1 MERKWSEY
9 SLKLYSTFIDSN
21 ENIIVYACPGAGK
34 TTNIEHIWSLDNKPT
49 VYTVFNKHNQLEAL
63 EKLPAK
69 VNSAILTLNG
79 LGAGIVNAT
88 FGRVTLDK
96 YKVPNLIKAMA
107 SYRTGRSKESRER
120 QYILSNMVS
129 IAKCVDV
136 GMGFNEEMYDSV
148 VAMYDIDEYP
158 TLYQETVDILERSD
172 SITGVID
179 FQDQLRFP
187 VIYDCAMP
195 QYHNVLGDE
204 VQDFNPV
211 QAALIARLKAQRYVL
226 VGDSHQSIY
235 GFRGAMCNSMQ
246 VLREQFNC
254 TELPL
259 SITYRC
265 AKDIVTEASNIY
277 KDIEPWE
284 DSPQGVVRYS
294 SGEGEQYSSDDII
307 LCRMNRPLIA
317 LAYQLLNT
325 NTPCHVRGRDI
336 GEGLV
341 KLINKQGCITVREL
355 IVRLNEEYTV
365 EMETAGLK
373 EDDDKM
379 QRLEDKYGSALLFCN
394 RAKLNDAPEV
404 VVQCINALFEQGR
417 GVCLST
423 VHKAKGLEAR
433 RAFILNHDLHSTF
446 TQRARH
452 QWQKEQERNILY
464 VAVTRAKR
472 ELVYM

>member
-1 MERKWSEY
+1 MERTWSNY
-9 SLKLYSTFIDSN
+9 SQDIFNHFANTDDNL
-21 ENIIVYACPGAGK
+21 IIQACPGAGK
-34 TTNIEHIWSLDNKPT
+34 TTNIEHIWSLDDKPT

-63 EKLPAK
+63 EKLPPK
-69 VNSAILTLNG
+69 PNSAVLTLNG
-79 LGAGIVNAT
+79 LGAGIVNTT
-88 FGRVTLDK
+88 FGRVVLDK
-96 YKVPNLIKAMA
+96 YKVPNLIKSMA
-107 SYRTGRSKESRER
+107 SYRMGRSKESRER

-129 IAKCVDV
+129 IAKCIDV
-136 GMGFNEEMYDSV
+136 GGGFSEEMYDSAI
-148 VAMYDIDEYP
+148 AMYDIDEYP
-158 TLYQETVDILERSD
+158 ALYQETVDILERSD
-172 SITGVID
+172 NITGTID

-187 VIYDCAMP
+187 VIYDCTMP
-195 QYHNVLGDE
+195 QYYNVLGDE

-211 QAALIARLKAQRYVL
+211 QAALIARLGAERYVL

-235 GFRGAMCNSMQ
+235 GFRGAMNNSMSI
-246 VLREQFNC
+246 LKEQFNC

-265 AKDIVTEASNIY
+265 AKGIVKEAYNVY

-284 DSPQGVVRYS
+284 ESPQGIVRYS
-294 SGEGEQYSSDDII
+294 DGEKEQYTSDDII

-317 LAYQLLNT
+317 LAYQLLNS

-341 KLINKQGCITVREL
+341 KLINKQGCFTVREL
-355 IVRLNEEYTV
+355 ITRLNDEYNV
-365 EMETAGLK
+365 EREKARVK
-373 EDDDKM
+373 EDEDKI

-394 RAKLNDAPEV
+394 RAKLDDTPEMV
-404 VVQCINALFEQGR
+404 IASINILFEQGK

-423 VHKAKGLEAR
+423 VHKAKGLEAS
-433 RAFILNHDLHSTF
+433 RAFILDSSLHSMF
-446 TQRARH
+446 TQRAKQ

-464 VAVTRAKR
+464 VAITRAKR